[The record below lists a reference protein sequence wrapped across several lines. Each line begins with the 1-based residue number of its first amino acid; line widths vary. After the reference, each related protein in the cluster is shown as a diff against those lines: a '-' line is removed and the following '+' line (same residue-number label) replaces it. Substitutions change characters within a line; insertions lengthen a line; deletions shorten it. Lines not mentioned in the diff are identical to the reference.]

1 MAVNKIM
8 INKATGTEVLMDLTS
23 DTVTSETLTNG
34 YTAHDK
40 SGKVV
45 TGTNPYAKAATDA
58 TVNTQADLI
67 AQIATALEGKA
78 AGGGGANVETC
89 TVVITSKLIE
99 NLWVTCYADGQ
110 FYVVDKSRM
119 PMPLLDEPGQG
130 NAKTYTIENVV
141 RYAVLGLYLSI
152 GSASAITGNGYQQ
165 VDYTGS
171 VRPTVVIT
179 AEDGATVNI
188 NIA

>member
-23 DTVTSETLTNG
+23 DTVTAETLTNG

-45 TGTNPYAKAATDA
+45 TGTNPYAKSATDA

-78 AGGGGANVETC
+78 AGGGG
-89 TVVITSKLIE
+89 
-99 NLWVTCYADGQ
+99 G
-110 FYVVDKSRM
+110 
-119 PMPLLDEPGQG
+119 
-130 NAKTYTIENVV
+130 
-141 RYAVLGLYLSI
+141 
-152 GSASAITGNGYQQ
+152 
-165 VDYTGS
+165 
-171 VRPTVVIT
+171 
-179 AEDGATVNI
+179 GATVELVEGEVACEGFGPQSDNMQVYYTGEDMTMHNVSIGIDERVTFQALKNTIVCVTDFPDQSVVHGVADENI
-188 NIA
+188 LSRSSACTAIIAVDSGFYIYG